1 MNYLKEFLN
10 SKALETWL
18 WESGNALIT
27 IIAVYILNLELWW
40 SVPVYGVLNQI
51 SKWIN
56 VNFIKD

>member
-1 MNYLKEFLN
+1 MNYLKQFLN

>member
-27 IIAVYILNLELWW
+27 IIAVYILGLELWW
-40 SVPVYGVLNQI
+40 SVPVYGILNQI

-56 VNFIKD
+56 VKYIKK